1 MNLEK
6 LSCKSP
12 KTYLSKITKMKKNP
26 LDKKTKSQQTHK
38 CRFGNKQNKA
48 QWSTTFKKRKWES
61 SGFILYL

>member
-1 MNLEK
+1 
-6 LSCKSP
+6 
-12 KTYLSKITKMKKNP
+12 MKKNP